1 MRQDL
6 LEPRLATNFPKFPA
20 QAARKKKKRCTGK
33 FFSGQK
39 SEEKTH
45 DDKVGPS
52 SPSLHFPKSLMSC
65 SFEVGTECWFT
76 NSRELCSKNN
86 WPLWIHCSFHIP
98 WQLQP
103 SWKEFS
109 NDYNTQSPLAP
120 WLPHLESELFHI
132 NVHVS
137 QNVNLVQNNADL
149 SMRTSDPTQSMK
161 DIEKTNADKTKQK
174 VLISN
179 ITFCQLFSPPAFI
192 FNLLNL
198 RKKASS
204 SASSGC
210 NHLQVTLLME
220 EILHHLGGIKPCK

>member
-1 MRQDL
+1 MTKCRPLHLCIFPNLWWVAPSRWALNADSL
-6 LEPRLATNFPKFPA
+6 ILENYVPKTTGQHPMTAASKLKRMPA
-20 QAARKKKKRCTGK
+20 MTI
-33 FFSGQK
+33 
-39 SEEKTH
+39 
-45 DDKVGPS
+45 
-52 SPSLHFPKSLMSC
+52 
-65 SFEVGTECWFT
+65 
-76 NSRELCSKNN
+76 
-86 WPLWIHCSFHIP
+86 IHKAH
-98 WQLQP
+98 
-103 SWKEFS
+103 
-109 NDYNTQSPLAP
+109 LAP

-137 QNVNLVQNNADL
+137 QNVNFVQNNADL